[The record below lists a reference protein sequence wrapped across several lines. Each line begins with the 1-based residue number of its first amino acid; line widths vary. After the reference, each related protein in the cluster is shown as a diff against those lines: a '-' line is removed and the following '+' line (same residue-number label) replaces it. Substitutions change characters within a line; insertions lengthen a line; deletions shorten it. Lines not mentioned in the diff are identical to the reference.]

1 MVGADVARDRRERYV
16 GPARA
21 VIDARIVAAR
31 EEVRVAPTPAAW
43 REALERLDAALAL
56 RQRETR
62 CQEDL
67 DELVEVN
74 CEIAALITPGTS
86 TLARRQLWV
95 ATLLGWRDNGND
107 GPDLAEAILWC
118 EAAAVVGGAVGIL
131 ARVEHG
137 KLLRLRFRRR
147 WDRAT
152 LAKAIPH
159 AERLC
164 IDVARALDLPGAA
177 SARDGRQLVDELD
190 RHVPEGSWVTG
201 SFDARSADGRPFR
214 LAQWVLKEVVSTYA
228 SLLRFRNRL
237 MLDEQ
242 DLHDAIRIERVA
254 LRLIDRSPANAS
266 RAWLVTSVA
275 QTMNYWARDGGADT
289 DLDESITE
297 LREVVAQDPMR
308 STTNR
313 GRRSTLAGLLH
324 IKASRTRDV
333 ACVSEAIE
341 LHRES
346 LHQGTGVNPVY
357 STWQLQ
363 DLAGCYLLRHELSAH
378 RSRTDLQFA
387 RQAAARAWEARR
399 GEVTV
404 GLLDTAVV
412 YGHVLRQVE
421 PDGPTLCGVLERACE
436 VLDRLERRRSFG
448 DREVLQSLGGRYGT
462 LRDWLVEWHAR
473 RTVRAVEAGDDAAM
487 MRRVER
493 TFRAIGNAKQRAL
506 VAHMDV
512 QELRPEG
519 ATATYLEEYRRIAES
534 IPEPGD
540 DRSGMEVDGGGE
552 PVSSLRAGALTGPGS
567 RWSELDQI
575 ESIEQRLV
583 EVARQVA
590 KGDAD
595 VAGAWGLVP
604 PSTIDEVAGAL
615 PPGTTLVTFYPM
627 DHETVVIG
635 IGAGNAAGPRHVRLA
650 KAPVGRATLDG
661 YASGL
666 FRQPSGEPLVR
677 PYHRAIDQVLEM
689 VAQAILPAMA
699 LVVPEWARATTG
711 PDREDV
717 PALILVPTGS
727 LHRVP
732 LHAMPLGPVPST
744 GADRQRL
751 VDRFVISY
759 VTTADVLPRVT
770 RRAAAGRGVAAV
782 APCAIDEI
790 GETPHLTVAFAQA
803 LATRSAPATDVR
815 IRHHATRDVIT
826 DGTLAG
832 KRLVFVVAHGRAGRP
847 GHSRRL
853 GRALS
858 AMASTDPVDPG
869 EGVRA
874 GILMHD
880 GTPGTDDGRWLS
892 VRRIVGRAKISDV
905 EHLQL
910 LACDTHADDPA
921 PGDELAGLLCAFLA
935 RGGRSVGGTLW
946 KVDEVPAIL
955 VGWWLDAALRAGAT
969 DKAAALRTVT
979 RRLRRATRGEVIAAL
994 SEIRDAAISSP
1005 EGIDAQA
1012 LEALETSTEMMRGAP
1027 PSEIAEL
1034 WQLHH
1039 WSPYVLHGAPRV

>member
-1 MVGADVARDRRERYV
+1 
-16 GPARA
+16 

-31 EEVRVAPTPAAW
+31 EEARVAPTPATR
-43 REALERLDAALAL
+43 REALARLDAALDL
-56 RQRETR
+56 RQREAR
-62 CQEDL
+62 RQEDL

-74 CEIAALITPGTS
+74 REIAALITPETS
-86 TLARRQLWV
+86 TLARRQHRL
-95 ATLLGWRDNGND
+95 ATLLGWRDDGND

-118 EAAAVVGGAVGIL
+118 EAAAVVGGLVAIR

-152 LAKAIPH
+152 LAEAIPH

-190 RHVPEGSWVTG
+190 RYVPEGSWVTG
-201 SFDARSADGRPFR
+201 SFDARGADGRPFR

-237 MLDEQ
+237 DFDEQ
-242 DLHDAIRIERVA
+242 DLRDAIRIERVA
-254 LRLIDRSPANAS
+254 LRLIDRTPANAS

-275 QTMNYWARDGGADT
+275 QTMNYRARDGGADA

-333 ACVSEAIE
+333 ASVSEAIE

-357 STWQLQ
+357 SIWQLQ

-378 RSRTDLQFA
+378 QSRTDLRFA
-387 RQAAARAWEARR
+387 CEAAASAWEARR

-412 YGHVLRQVE
+412 YGRVLRQVR
-421 PDGPTLCGVLERACE
+421 PDGRTLCGVLEQACD
-436 VLDRLERRRSFG
+436 VLDRLEKRRSFG
-448 DREVLQSLGGRYGT
+448 DREVLQSLGGRYGN

-473 RTVRAVEAGDDAAM
+473 RTVHAVEARDDAAM
-487 MRRVER
+487 VRRVER
-493 TFRAIGNAKQRAL
+493 TFKAIGNAKQRTL

-512 QELRPEG
+512 QELRAEG

-552 PVSSLRAGALTGPGS
+552 PVSSLRGGTLTGPAS
-567 RWSELDQI
+567 RKTELAQI
-575 ESIEQRLV
+575 ESIYQRLA

-590 KGDAD
+590 EGDAD

-604 PSTIDEVAGAL
+604 PSTIDEVAKAL
-615 PPGTTLVTFYPM
+615 PPGTTLVTFYPL
-627 DHETVVIG
+627 DDVTVVIG

-650 KAPVGRATLDG
+650 MAPVGREVLDG

-666 FRQPSGEPLVR
+666 FRKPSGEPRVR
-677 PYHRAIDQVLEM
+677 PDHRAIDQVLEK
-689 VAQAILPAMA
+689 VAQAILPTMA
-699 LVVPEWARATTG
+699 LVVPGWARATTG

-717 PALILVPTGS
+717 PGLILVPTGS
-727 LHRVP
+727 LHRVPLHAMP

-770 RRAAAGRGVAAV
+770 RRVAADRGVAAV
-782 APCAIDEI
+782 APCAIDDI
-790 GETPHLTVAFAQA
+790 GQTPHLTVAFAQA
-803 LATRSAPATDVR
+803 LATRRSPATSLR

-853 GRALS
+853 GRSLS

-869 EGVRA
+869 DGVRA

-880 GTPGTDDGRWLS
+880 GTPGTHDGRWLS
-892 VRRIVGRAKISDV
+892 VGRIVGRAKISDV
-905 EHLQL
+905 EHVQL
-910 LACDTHADDPA
+910 LACETHADDPA
-921 PGDELAGLLCAFLA
+921 PGDELSGLLSAFLV

-946 KVDEVPAIL
+946 KVDEIPAIL
-955 VGWWLDAALRAGAT
+955 VGWWLADELLGGAT
-969 DKAAALRTVT
+969 DKAAALRTAT
-979 RRLRRATRGEVIAAL
+979 RRFRRATRGEVIAAL
-994 SEIRDAAISSP
+994 TEIRDAAISSP
-1005 EGIDAQA
+1005 ARVDARA
-1012 LEALETSTEMMRGAP
+1012 LDALGRSIEMARAAP
-1027 PSEIAEL
+1027 MAEITEL

-1039 WSPYVLHGAPRV
+1039 WSPYVLHGAPRVRGAP